1 MRVDSLDHL
10 VLTVADVEAS
20 ADFFARVLG
29 MEKTVF
35 GAGRV
40 ALKFGGQ
47 KINLHPA
54 ALPLIPHAAR
64 PTQGSGDLC
73 FVTVQAMEE
82 WIGHLAAHGVALEA
96 GPVPRT
102 GALGPMTSIY
112 FRDPDGNL
120 IEIASYD

>member
-1 MRVDSLDHL
+1 MRVESLDHL

-20 ADFFARVLG
+20 ADFFVRVLG
-29 MEKTVF
+29 MEKVMF

-54 ALPLIPHAAR
+54 AAPLLPHAAR
-64 PTQGSGDLC
+64 PTRGSGDLC
-73 FVTVQAMEE
+73 FVTEQALSV
-82 WIGHLAAHGVALEA
+82 WIVHLAARGVALEA

-102 GALGPMTSIY
+102 GARGAMMSIY
-112 FRDPDGNL
+112 FRDLDGNL
-120 IEIASYD
+120 IEVANYE